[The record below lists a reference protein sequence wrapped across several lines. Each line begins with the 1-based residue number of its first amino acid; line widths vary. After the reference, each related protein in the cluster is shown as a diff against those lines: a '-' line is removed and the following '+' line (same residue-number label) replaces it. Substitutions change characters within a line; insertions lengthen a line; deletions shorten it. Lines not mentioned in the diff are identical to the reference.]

1 MCNFPEVSISFE
13 VDGKNCEIYRQEVVC
28 FLPEVC

>member
-13 VDGKNCEIYRQEVVC
+13 VDGKNREIYRQEVVC
-28 FLPEVC
+28 FSP